1 VAETASPPGRWV
13 NHPVPQ
19 THRSVAELIAARTL
33 DAELAATSWVLI
45 EGRVPIIV
53 AGDVPGV
60 GASTLLAALLDF
72 LPPGLRVVE
81 VAGPDETFAW
91 LPQASDLGW
100 RRSSDGTTQMV
111 AGTEHGDE
119 GPVRP
124 DDTVIIVP
132 ELSDRLP
139 STTWGEVAR
148 IAVRAAAIGYGL
160 AATMRAERLET
171 VFDALRRPP
180 VLLTDDE
187 LSRIGLV
194 LLLARLDDGRRRVV
208 AAHYVRPLARDEH
221 GHIQRL
227 GPAVLSTWDDS
238 SDTHEHFGWGIL
250 PELARRLGRKAGDLE
265 LEIDRRR
272 ALLDDLVAAGRT
284 GTTDVRAAIDADR
297 ARRQT
302 PVSTTE

>member
-1 VAETASPPGRWV
+1 V
-13 NHPVPQ
+13 
-19 THRSVAELIAARTL
+19 ELIAARTL
-33 DAELAATSWVLI
+33 DAELAAMSWVLI
-45 EGRVPIIV
+45 EGRVPIVV
-53 AGDVPGV
+53 AGGAPGV

-72 LPPGLRVVE
+72 LPPDLRVIE
-81 VAGPDETFAW
+81 LAGPDETFAW

-100 RRSSDGTTQMV
+100 RPSPGTGPRTG
-111 AGTEHGDE
+111 AEIERGRA

-124 DDTVIIVP
+124 DDTVILVP

-160 AATMRAERLET
+160 AATMRADRLET
-171 VFDALRRPP
+171 VFETLRRPP

-194 LLLARLDDGRRRVV
+194 LVLSRLDDGRRRVT

-221 GHIQRL
+221 GHVQRL
-227 GPAVLSTWDDS
+227 GPAVLTTWDAAT
-238 SDTHEHFGWGIL
+238 DTHEHFGWGIL
-250 PELARRLGRKAGDLE
+250 PELARRLGQSAGDLE
-265 LEIDRRR
+265 IEIDRRR
-272 ALLDDLVAAGRT
+272 ALLDDLAARPS
-284 GTTDVRAAIDADR
+284 TTDVRAAIDADR

-302 PVSTTE
+302 PVNASE